1 MFEFLKYLSFTD
13 WMTIFLVLFV
23 IVAIIFYLVVPFTK
37 LFIEACKEE
46 YNRQIRKEE
55 DTPEDFEER
64 K

>member
-1 MFEFLKYLSFTD
+1 MFEFMKYLSFTD
-13 WMTIFLVLFV
+13 WMTIGLVFFL
-23 IVAIIFYLVVPFTK
+23 IVSINYYLVFPFIK

-55 DTPEDFEER
+55 DTPEDLEER